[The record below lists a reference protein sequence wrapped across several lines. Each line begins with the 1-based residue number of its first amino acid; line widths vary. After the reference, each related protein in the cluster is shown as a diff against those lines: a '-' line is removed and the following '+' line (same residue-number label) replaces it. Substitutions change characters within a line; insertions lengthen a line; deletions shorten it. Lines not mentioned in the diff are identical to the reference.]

1 MLKGTWKGTTKKGTH
16 IYRVTGSADSIEQ
29 YEDFQAENLIT
40 DEDADCP
47 LFFSKTLTKQGTL
60 VFDEKNDRYRI
71 EVTFESAV
79 LIDAARNSYGGTT
92 APKEDEEQE
101 EVPVTKKSAKP
112 KRSLKTP

>member
-47 LFFSKTLTKQGTL
+47 LFFSKTLTKQGNL

-79 LIDAARNSYGGTT
+79 LIDAARNSFGATT
-92 APKEDEEQE
+92 APNKVEEEQGE
-101 EVPVTKKSAKP
+101 KPVAKTAKP
-112 KRSLKTP
+112 KRSLKKA